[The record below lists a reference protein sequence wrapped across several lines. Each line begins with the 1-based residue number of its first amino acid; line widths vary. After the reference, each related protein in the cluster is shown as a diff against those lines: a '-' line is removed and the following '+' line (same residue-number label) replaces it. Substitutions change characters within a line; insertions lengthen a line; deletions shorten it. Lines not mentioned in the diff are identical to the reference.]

1 MAHCW
6 QPQTSFANPNWVQG
20 SQSCWPSSTFR
31 DLMHAFPRPK
41 HSTGRVTKP
50 RSAGNSPS
58 SGGRR
63 RTATIPHGPSTYQG
77 YQAPVNA
84 ALLASALS
92 GAGRARPTSWHP
104 SLEPVQYPTAQY
116 LPATT
121 ALDNFA
127 AIGVCPQPLPT
138 AAATFQ
144 DGPVLP
150 SYASDIPCSDMGLHP
165 LAAVQQQMPLQ
176 QSFLHMNDSHV
187 EPVSWDTN
195 ASTLPAMAEPMSDC
209 WSFDMS
215 SMHNSIPPA
224 YVGGSGYESV
234 PSSGSLTQPPTPDFL
249 PIQHPEDDLIA
260 PLPEKHNAEDELV
273 GMGLYSNPEASLG
286 SSLLGL
292 SGKGLK
298 LEETFTPSADETEE
312 KDDDDEDEDDDDE
325 SEQDE
330 SPVQNNGF
338 PAHQRQP
345 GQQKTYPQ
353 PMKAP
358 ASMMQRSFFFE
369 DDDLEQHVVAE
380 PQPFI
385 NMASQ
390 PCMNYGYGWI

>member
-1 MAHCW
+1 MANCW
-6 QPQTSFANPNWVQG
+6 QPQSSFANPNWVQG

-31 DLMHAFPRPK
+31 DLIHAFPRPK
-41 HSTGRVTKP
+41 HAGRVMKP

-58 SGGRR
+58 SAGRR
-63 RTATIPHGPSTYQG
+63 RTATIPHGPSMYQG

-92 GAGRARPTSWHP
+92 GGDRTRPTSWHP
-104 SLEPVQYPTAQY
+104 TMEPVQYPTAQY

-127 AIGVCPQPLPT
+127 AIGVCPQLLPT

-150 SYASDIPCSDMGLHP
+150 SYASDIPCSDMGLP
-165 LAAVQQQMPLQ
+165 SLPSVQQQMPLQ
-176 QSFLHMNDSHV
+176 QSYLQMNESHV
-187 EPVSWDTN
+187 EPVSWDTG
-195 ASTLPAMAEPMSDC
+195 ASTMSAMVEPMSDC

-224 YVGGSGYESV
+224 YVPDAGYESA
-234 PSSGSLTQPPTPDFL
+234 PSSGSLTEPPTPNFL
-249 PIQHPEDDLIA
+249 PIQRPEDDFIEQ
-260 PLPEKHNAEDELV
+260 LPEKHDPEDELV
-273 GMGLYSNPEASLG
+273 GMGLYSNPETSFG

-298 LEETFTPSADETEE
+298 LEETFTPDETED
-312 KDDDDEDEDDDDE
+312 KDEEDEDEESEDE
-325 SEQDE
+325 SEVD
-330 SPVQNNGF
+330 NNTYGANPKQ
-338 PAHQRQP
+338 PAQATYQP
-345 GQQKTYPQ
+345 

-358 ASMMQRSFFFE
+358 GSMMQRSFFFE
-369 DDDLEQHVVAE
+369 DDEPEQQVVVE